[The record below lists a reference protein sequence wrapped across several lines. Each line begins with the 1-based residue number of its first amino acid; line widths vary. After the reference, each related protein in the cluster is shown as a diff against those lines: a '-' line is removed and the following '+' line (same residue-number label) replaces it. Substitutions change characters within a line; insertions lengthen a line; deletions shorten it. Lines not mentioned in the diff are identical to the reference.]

1 MSRKVDLEKIA
12 RLDYLIRHKATGN
25 PDELA
30 ERLDMSRSTL
40 FDLIAYLKEEMNA
53 PIVYDRDRL
62 SYTYSYPPKFYL
74 GFEPVHE
81 VNETFDS
88 ARKEEKKRKDG
99 DI

>member
-1 MSRKVDLEKIA
+1 MSRLVDLVKLA
-12 RLDYLIRHKATGN
+12 RLDHLIRHQATGN

-30 ERLDMSRSTL
+30 ERLDISRSTL
-40 FDLIAYLKEEMNA
+40 FELIAYLKEEMNA

-81 VNETFDS
+81 VNERFDS
-88 ARKEEKKRKDG
+88 IIKEEKKKKD
-99 DI
+99 